1 MVRLI
6 VTLIELIFCFLLQ
19 TSLFPFLQ
27 ISGVVPNCL
36 LILIITIAYTK
47 GQIPAITTA
56 FFAGLMLD
64 LCFSE
69 TVGFCAIIYMIVAF
83 LAGYANK
90 IYYGRDYFVPGALVF
105 AGEFIYSFLYYIL
118 FFLLR
123 GKLELHTYFIYTILP
138 RMLYTVMLSLILYP
152 AFHGIHRLLLRLEGK
167 NDA

>member
-1 MVRLI
+1 VVRLI
-6 VTLIELIFCFLLQ
+6 VTLIEILLCFLLQ
-19 TSLFPFLQ
+19 TSLFPFLR

-36 LILIITIAYTK
+36 LILVVTIAYTR

-56 FFAGLMLD
+56 FLSGILLD

-69 TVGFCAIIYMIVAF
+69 TVGFCAVIYMIVAF

-90 IYYGRDYFVPGALVF
+90 IYYGRDYFVPGALIF
-105 AGEFIYSFLYYIL
+105 AGEFIYSFLYYVL

-123 GKLELHTYFIYTILP
+123 GKLELHTYFINTILP
-138 RMLYTVMLSLILYP
+138 RMLYTVLLSLLLYP